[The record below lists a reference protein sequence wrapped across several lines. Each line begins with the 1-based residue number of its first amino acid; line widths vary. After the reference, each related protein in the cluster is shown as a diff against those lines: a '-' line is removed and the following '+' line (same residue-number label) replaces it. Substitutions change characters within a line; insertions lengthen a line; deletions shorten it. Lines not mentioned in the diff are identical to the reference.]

1 MAFAFERGQTCYA
14 SDDYARARSWYVLA
28 AELGHGEAKLLL
40 GYMHY
45 AGLGG
50 PTDRAAAARWYAD
63 AATHGVV
70 EAYVLLGMMHEHGSG
85 VPVDRRA
92 ACQVYLRAALQG
104 HSGAAFRL
112 ASLES

>member
-1 MAFAFERGQTCYA
+1 M
-14 SDDYARARSWYVLA
+14 
-28 AELGHGEAKLLL
+28 

-50 PTDRAAAARWYAD
+50 PMDRAAAARWYAD

>member
-14 SDDYARARSWYVLA
+14 SDEYARARSWYVLA
-28 AELGHGEAKLLL
+28 AELGHAEAKLLV

-50 PTDRAAAARWYAD
+50 SADRAAAARWYAD

-92 ACQVYLRAALQG
+92 ACIVYLRAALQG